1 MELLEL
7 TIEERVVAQM
17 VLVLAACAA
26 MSVVLCW
33 ICEQIDPD
41 ELEEKRWRK

>member
-7 TIEERVVAQM
+7 NVENRVVAQM

-41 ELEEKRWRK
+41 EPQEKWRK